1 MAQPVAKYNG
11 DFITCY
17 PGSNQ
22 LDDGK
27 LNLEKNMARI
37 VTRLSSKNFCIVKPS
52 FEIEKI
58 TNVQTGAPQLRV
70 LPGQASINGMDII
83 AEDSLVIDPPEKAG
97 TYHLALKLARDSSWN
112 VLGDFV
118 YGDTTTFE
126 GVYLSYFTDKPDPI
140 DPDMLYL
147 GQVTWNGSDITK
159 IVEDQDKYGRI
170 WAEDILC
177 KINDPKHPDI
187 TRLTLQDWIYKVP
200 DWYVSKEGDVEFGA
214 IDFLPGR
221 NGTQSYGV
229 KVQATNNNTA
239 LLKMKAPS
247 ITSGDTREF
256 IIESNNKGVKINF
269 LDTEINCYKDM
280 LSDLY
285 WNTESAIYIHSK
297 QDIDIKGDSA
307 VALSSL
313 SSTANKYNHL
323 VVADSGLVYSS
334 DITSALKYIVNIK
347 DTTTIQ
353 QTLGK
358 AIWQY
363 NDSNNKV
370 SLLDTNV
377 DYLEIIPN
385 SDFHNKLRVRDTILL
400 GNSSTYGNERTYLT
414 NQLWRISDNNS
425 NVANSKYITIAPDQ
439 INIVN
444 PLLSSTVN
452 SIINLRNTADTIHT
466 KIFDNGK
473 IELLNNTSD
482 TPGIRFSDG
491 TANNNASI
499 YKVQNA
505 KKIQV
510 DGALGVNSNI
520 FADGTVTGNGGLV
533 TQSGTVTFIR
543 GNSNA
548 TITKDNNSSI
558 LRTNGYFYVGSGG
571 NLNLY
576 AGPTVIKG
584 SATIGSSAQCTIS
597 DNGNINTSGT
607 ITGSKVYNAVYNG
620 FGEIFRKDSNE
631 EIEYGDLVCLREDGL
646 VHKVES
652 EEDIVSIIGICSD
665 TIGVEMGG
673 IDIPEPER
681 VEVEMLGQIWVKTD
695 NLDIRPG
702 HLVRA
707 LPNAKVDL
715 IESLDQKIG
724 IAITPTNPET
734 GKVRIVY
741 CFR

>member
-52 FEIEKI
+52 FEIEKV

-83 AEDSLVIDPPEKAG
+83 AEDSIVIDPPEKAG

-147 GQVTWNGSDITK
+147 GQVTWNGSSITK

-200 DWYVSKEGDVEFGA
+200 DWYVSKEGDVEYGA
-214 IDFLPGR
+214 IEFLPGR
-221 NGTQSYGV
+221 NGTQSYGI
-229 KVQATNNNTA
+229 KAQATNNNTA

-256 IIESNNKGVKINF
+256 VVESNTKGVKINF

-297 QDIDIKGDSA
+297 QDVNIKGDSA

-313 SSTANKYNHL
+313 SKTANKYNHL
-323 VVADSGLVYSS
+323 VVANDGLVYSS

-358 AIWQY
+358 AVWQY
-363 NDSNNKV
+363 NDSTNKV
-370 SLLDTNV
+370 SLLSSDV
-377 DYLEIIPN
+377 DYLDIIPN
-385 SDFHNKLRVRDTILL
+385 SDFSNKLRVRDRLLL
-400 GNSSTYGNERTYLT
+400 GNKSTYGNETTYLT
-414 NQLWRISDNNS
+414 EQLWRIADS
-425 NVANSKYITIAPDQ
+425 NNSKYITIAPNI

-444 PLLSSTVN
+444 PSLSSSNN
-452 SIINLRNTADTIHT
+452 SVINLRNPNDTIHT

-473 IELLNNTSD
+473 IELLNTGDN
-482 TPGIRFSDG
+482 PGIRFYDG
-491 TANNNASI
+491 TSTNTSI
-499 YKVQNA
+499 WKVLGE
-505 KKIQV
+505 KKIQI
-510 DGALGVNSNI
+510 DANLG
-520 FADGTVTGNGGLV
+520 VTGNAYVNGDVTGKTGLI
-533 TQSGTVTFIR
+533 TESRTVTFR
-543 GNSNA
+543 GGTTDG
-548 TITKDNNSSI
+548 TITKDEKSST
-558 LRTNGYFYVGSGG
+558 LRTNGAFYVGSTGQSG
-571 NLNLY
+571 LY
-576 AGPTVIKG
+576 AGNTTIKG
-584 SATIGSSAQCTIS
+584 SATIGSSGQCTIS
-597 DNGNINTSGT
+597 SDGT
-607 ITGSKVYNAVYNG
+607 IDTQGTIRGTKVYNAVYNDYA
-620 FGEIFRKDSNE
+620 EIMKKPVWE
-631 EIEYGDLVCLREDGL
+631 EIEPGDILYVDEEGL
-646 VHKVES
+646 IRRLDNLEHINSV
-652 EEDIVSIIGICSD
+652 IGICSD
-665 TIGVEMGG
+665 TAGVILGG
-673 IDIPEPER
+673 DGIPEDER
-681 VEVEMLGQIWVKTD
+681 VIVGFVGQIWTKTSEEE
-695 NLDIRPG
+695 IKPG
-702 HLVRA
+702 QMLKINDHGTLSITEDRSERFAIALTHIQNGRVRV
-707 LPNAKVDL
+707 LYN
-715 IESLDQKIG
+715 G
-724 IAITPTNPET
+724 
-734 GKVRIVY
+734 
-741 CFR
+741 